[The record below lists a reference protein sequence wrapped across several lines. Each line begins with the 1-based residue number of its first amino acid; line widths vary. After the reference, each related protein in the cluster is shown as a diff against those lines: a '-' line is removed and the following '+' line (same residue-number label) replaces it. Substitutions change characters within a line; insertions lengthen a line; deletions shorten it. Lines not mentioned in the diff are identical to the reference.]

1 MIFFCGLNMVEPCF
15 HQNFNQFIRSTPCR
29 PHVAMSLTSLA
40 SLDRPGVRALGLDG
54 LDGLDGF
61 DANRDERD
69 VQANGI
75 SDLDDSIGNTIGK
88 P

>member
-1 MIFFCGLNMVEPCF
+1 
-15 HQNFNQFIRSTPCR
+15 
-29 PHVAMSLTSLA
+29 MSLTSLA

-54 LDGLDGF
+54 LDGF

-69 VQANGI
+69 VQADGI
-75 SDLDDSIGNTIGK
+75 SDLDDSIGKTIGK